1 MTISQFFKTGMVA
14 HGLPLTYIEMSHFFC
29 GLASGFKLTVH
40 WLVQGLQD
48 LVAAPIK
55 RKSAFFAVEH
65 LGVAT
70 VTPAISRA
78 NRFKTQKGGVAVQ
91 GAVLDFLE
99 GTEQARVFLVS
110 ADHCPVLVG
119 MADFRQ
125 DRYQCIAR

>member
-1 MTISQFFKTGMVA
+1 MVA
-14 HGLPLTYIEMSHFFC
+14 HGLPLTYIEIGHFFC
-29 GLASGFKLTVH
+29 GLARGFKLTVH
-40 WLVQGLQD
+40 WLVQGLPD

-78 NRFKTQKGGVAVQ
+78 NGFKTQKGGVAVQ

-99 GTEQARVFLVS
+99 GAEQTWVYLVS
-110 ADHCPVLVG
+110 ADHGPVFVG
-119 MADFRQ
+119 IDYFRQ
-125 DRYQCIAR
+125 ERY